1 MLLELAGMITR
12 RVRIANLPSEVNN
25 ITVRAAVSQYGEIH
39 SLQDETW
46 SKAYRFVVVNGIKVA
61 VMVLNKH
68 IPSHIT
74 IAGYRVLIS

>member
-1 MLLELAGMITR
+1 MTTIYKHISGEISTVLLELAGMITR

-46 SKAYRFVVVNGIKVA
+46 SNAY
-61 VMVLNKH
+61 L
-68 IPSHIT
+68 
-74 IAGYRVLIS
+74 